1 MSNTLQGMVLIRP
14 LISIATGTVAVDRT
28 TDLAGAILPPS
39 SIVSDGRKR
48 VVDSKVFAPLV
59 NVRKAVE
66 RAIQK
71 VGSPFVGSHL
81 VPESK
86 LADLEVILQSK
97 EAEFHTALDDLVN
110 NIDLHIADF
119 AKANPEWA
127 HLIRNNAL
135 NEAILRERCTFQ
147 VAMFKPAAPE
157 KDPNGRYSAAVNGAI
172 PAVLADVAGEAGDV
186 LKNHF
191 EGAAKVSQRAVIAI
205 KKLLTKMEGFSILDP
220 RIAPCVQNFVKT
232 LNALPKTGVLEGAD
246 FFALHGVAK
255 LLTDQEGLLEYGES
269 VFDELRQPTLGI
281 SLPPSATPG
290 ITPEPTTQADAPVN
304 EASAPGPASS
314 SPMNWS
320 IF

>member
-14 LISIATGTVAVDRT
+14 LISIATGTVAVDRN

-48 VVDSKVFAPLV
+48 VVDPKVFAPMV
-59 NVRKAVE
+59 NIRKSVE

-81 VPESK
+81 VPEAK

-97 EAEFHTALDDLVN
+97 EADFLTALDEL
-110 NIDLHIADF
+110 IAHLDQHVHEF

-135 NEAILRERCTFQ
+135 NEAMLRERCAFQ

-172 PAVLADVAGEAGDV
+172 PAVLADVAGEADDV
-186 LKNHF
+186 LKIHF
-191 EGAAKVSQRAVIAI
+191 EGTAKAGQRAVSAVA
-205 KKLLTKMEGFSILDP
+205 KLLTKMEGFSILDP
-220 RIAPCVQNFVKT
+220 RIAPCVQNFKNT
-232 LNALPKTGVLEGAD
+232 LDALPKTGVLKGGD
-246 FFALHGVAK
+246 FFALHGLAK

-269 VFDELRQPTLGI
+269 VFADLRAPTLAI
-281 SLPPSATPG
+281 SLPAVETPPPG
-290 ITPEPTTQADAPVN
+290 PPVQAEAPVTD
-304 EASAPGPASS
+304 ASTPPPPSS
-314 SPMNWS
+314 GPMNWS